1 MSWGLLWKLIKGYC
15 PLLLIVAAFLLVFG
29 MASRIEVLKADL
41 AGANKDNSEL
51 VKKLG
56 SKDATITSLQNSAAT
71 DRLATNAQLEKERQM
86 RGKADAE
93 NEALRKILDASD
105 CSNKPL
111 PGAAI
116 DILR

>member
-1 MSWGLLWKLIKGYC
+1 MNLSILWKLAKGYW
-15 PLLLIVAAFLLVFG
+15 PLLLIIAAFLLVYM

-41 AGANKDNSEL
+41 AGVNKDNGEL
-51 VKKLG
+51 VEKLR
-56 SKDATITSLQNSAAT
+56 SKDSAITSLQNSAAT
-71 DRLATNAQLEKERQM
+71 DRLATNAQLEQERKM

-93 NEALRKILDASD
+93 NEALRKILDASN
-105 CSNKPL
+105 CSYQPL